1 MRHIKKVVTALK
13 ISTNYKDKKN
23 WYLPEPAFV
32 YYLAVG
38 CAKGIKSLL
47 QRQIYYKTE

>member
-1 MRHIKKVVTALK
+1 M
-13 ISTNYKDKKN
+13 
-23 WYLPEPAFV
+23 YLPELSLPAFV

-47 QRQIYYKTE
+47 QRQVYYKTEKVQIYKR